1 MVLGDSLED
10 GNGAVHRMAGLLP
23 VETSYAKRK
32 MHLGYRVA
40 HLLTDGVLGL
50 AGQCLI
56 GHEFHYASVI
66 GANNAPNAAFATV
79 TDAEGTNLGT
89 AGHRRGFVT
98 GSFFH
103 AIAHG

>member
-50 AGQCLI
+50 AGQRLI
-56 GHEFHYASVI
+56 GHEFHYASVV
-66 GANNAPNAAFATV
+66 GADNAPNAAFATV